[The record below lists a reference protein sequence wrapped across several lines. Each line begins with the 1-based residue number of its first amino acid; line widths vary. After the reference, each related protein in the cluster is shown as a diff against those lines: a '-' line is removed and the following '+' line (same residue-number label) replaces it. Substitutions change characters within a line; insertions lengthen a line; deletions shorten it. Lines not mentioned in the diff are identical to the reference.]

1 MYLRSSN
8 LWSKFLLAE
17 GIEDIGLPT
26 QILNHIKGLAEIIP
40 KGTPSSASDY
50 QATWELIQKE
60 LIKNN
65 VYRDVAK
72 EVDDADERED
82 SPQLELPLQEH
93 KLILNRWRKIIT
105 P

>member
-50 QATWELIQKE
+50 A
-60 LIKNN
+60 
-65 VYRDVAK
+65 R
-72 EVDDADERED
+72 RH
-82 SPQLELPLQEH
+82 ELPLEPIPSKALTWSSRIPQGYFRSFCPE
-93 KLILNRWRKIIT
+93 K
-105 P
+105 